1 MRMRSRGQPGKS
13 VDTEATGA
21 TTHVAFL
28 LDTSVIARIEA
39 RMPELTTPGRKP
51 TLAGALRALVLVGL
65 GELEQ
70 LSTSE
75 QRA

>member
-1 MRMRSRGQPGKS
+1 MTTRSRGQSGKG
-13 VDTEATGA
+13 VDAEATGA

-51 TLAGALRALVLVGL
+51 TLAGALRVLVLVGL
-65 GELEQ
+65 SELER
-70 LSTSE
+70 LSARE